1 MEFAKAQKYS
11 VRVSDKYFV
20 SENERY
26 LYIKFELVL
35 PDRIAYRAGQYVSF
49 PINEIGERRSY
60 SMVSTPDDNHGFH
73 ILAEMVENGKGSEY
87 LRKLEIGDSAEV
99 LGPLGRFVVQDAKEG
114 DEDPNKLLFVA
125 TGSGIVP
132 IYSMIND
139 QLINKRDKRQMRLHW
154 GMRSEADLFFVDNL
168 MRLSEAHPNLVVDV
182 VLSRPSEEWELCSGH
197 VQDCLVRDFSETTL
211 TGWEAY
217 VCGKPDKVVD
227 IAGKLVELGI
237 KEEEIYREKFT

>member
-26 LYIKFELVL
+26 LYVKFELVS
-35 PDRIAYRAGQYVSF
+35 PDLISYRAGQYVSF

-60 SMVSTPDDNHGFH
+60 SIVSTPDDNHGFH

-87 LRKLEIGDSAEV
+87 LRNLKIGEGAEI
-99 LGPLGRFVVQDAKEG
+99 LGPLGRFVVQVGSAGEEKS
-114 DEDPNKLLFVA
+114 NKLLFVA

-139 QLINKRDKRQMRLHW
+139 QLINKGDKRQIRLHW
-154 GMRSEADLFFVDNL
+154 GMRSEADLFFTDNL
-168 MRLSEAHPNLVVDV
+168 MRLSEAHPNLVVDI
-182 VLSRPSEEWELCSGH
+182 VLSRPGETWELCRGH
-197 VQDCLVRDFSETTL
+197 VQDCLMRDFAETKL
-211 TGWEAY
+211 EGWEAY
-217 VCGKPDKVVD
+217 VCGKPDKVID
-227 IAGKLVELGI
+227 IANKLVELGV